1 MATLPSRVLELAEQV
16 AAGHGVE
23 VLEAQ
28 LRRQGRSQVLSVV
41 LDADAPV
48 EADVVEQVS
57 KELSGVLDADDPVP
71 GSYVLEVTTPGLER
85 PLHSARD
92 FRRQLGHEVHVTRAG
107 AEAGAAASVQG
118 VVVAVDDE
126 AVTLSAAG
134 SHLRVALSDVV
145 RGKVVLP
152 W

>member
-1 MATLPSRVLELAEQV
+1 MATLPTRVLELAQRA

-23 VLEAQ
+23 VLEAR
-28 LRRQGRSQVLSVV
+28 LRRQGRSQVVDVV
-41 LDADAPV
+41 LDADTLV

-57 KELSGVLDADDPVP
+57 KELSDLLDQEDPLP
-71 GSYVLEVTTPGLER
+71 GSYLLEVTTPGLER

-92 FRRQLGHEVHVTRAG
+92 FRRQLGHEVRVTRTSS
-107 AEAGAAASVQG
+107 AGAAPGTVQG

-126 AVTLSAAG
+126 AVTLAAG
-134 SHLRVALSDVV
+134 DGQLRVPLPDVV